1 MSAVRLI
8 PEQLMP
14 APRDSKLVALAKAAE
29 DAVLQALA
37 DGNLAVSDAGDL
49 LRIASEVS
57 KNPLYRMPDAQRR
70 AVVVELGLI
79 RGEPFDHLLAEVG
92 LTDGKYDEAQN
103 CVSRE
108 TWDQIDAYYGHSRPN
123 NCTK

>member
-1 MSAVRLI
+1 MER
-8 PEQLMP
+8 
-14 APRDSKLVALAKAAE
+14 AL
-29 DAVLQALA
+29 
-37 DGNLAVSDAGDL
+37 S
-49 LRIASEVS
+49 
-57 KNPLYRMPDAQRR
+57 
-70 AVVVELGLI
+70 I
-79 RGEPFDHLLAEVG
+79 RGMRTEVG